1 MPSDKMNRIAL
12 KNLLDR
18 KVVEYNNERFIMRDP
33 VSIPHRFT
41 VKQDIEIAAFFAA
54 TFAWGNRTTIINK
67 SAELLQLMDNSPHD
81 FIINHREQDLKKFL
95 HFKHR
100 TFNGHDA
107 LYFIRFLSLHYSRN
121 NSLETAFTLGGS
133 RGIKENLILF
143 QQYFFSNEHL
153 QRTEKHV
160 STPAKNSA
168 CKRINMFLRWMVRK
182 DANGVDFGLWQQISP
197 AELIC
202 PLDVHVCNVAF
213 RLGLLETNKANWKT
227 ASALTG
233 ILSLFDEEDPVKYDF
248 ALFALGVE
256 EKFR

>member
-1 MPSDKMNRIAL
+1 MNRIAI
-12 KNLLDR
+12 KYLLDR
-18 KVVEYNNERFIMRDP
+18 KVLEYNNERFIARDP

-67 SAELLQLMDNSPHD
+67 STELLQLMDNSPYD
-81 FIINHREQDLKKFL
+81 FILNHREQDLKKFL

-107 LYFIRFLSLHYSRN
+107 LYFIYFLSHHYSSHD
-121 NSLETAFTLGGS
+121 SLETAFTCNGS
-133 RGIKENLILF
+133 NCMKDHLLSF
-143 QQYFFSNEHL
+143 QRYFFSLEHL
-153 QRTEKHV
+153 PRTEKHV

-182 DANGVDFGLWQQISP
+182 DPHGVDFGLWSQIRMSD
-197 AELIC
+197 LIC
-202 PLDVHVCNVAF
+202 PLDVHVGNVAY
-213 RLGLLETNKANWKT
+213 RLGLISNNKANWIT
-227 ASALTG
+227 ATLLTE
-233 ILSLFDEEDPVKYDF
+233 ILSSFDEADPVKYDF